1 MNTFLFNFSFY
12 KNERYTALDNQVL
25 EEVEED
31 ISCKDQQERQR
42 RETVDIEDFQD
53 GLGLKQACGGT

>member
-1 MNTFLFNFSFY
+1 M
-12 KNERYTALDNQVL
+12 L

-31 ISCKDQQERQR
+31 ISYKDQQERQR